1 MIVHNIFILSHAIR
15 NAENLYS
22 KIAQQSVPISLLRVF
37 DAFASFAENVGAQD
51 EMVNDKRNSSVE
63 LGATMDDKDAKG
75 FLKKETVRKIKS
87 IAGHMALLIT
97 LMLYTAI
104 GGLVFRQI
112 ELPAELGRLE
122 RLRAKL
128 RMQRYRF
135 IESISNNTDVF
146 NLRTLVRN
154 SMTKN
159 VQVLSFSF
167 IHSWLFQ
174 INVKLRVYEEAVQ
187 EAAEAGLLVSFV
199 NTMDQDAH
207 IESDLPPIVT
217 ERWSILQAVFF
228 ASTVLTTIGYGN
240 VVPST
245 NWGRIFCIFFALIG
259 IPLTL
264 IVIADLG
271 KLFAEGVVYIALKL
285 KLKLLFRAKLSCVP
299 TNVTGRRSLGACAA
313 IILLFL
319 YLACGAGMFMLWEDD
334 WNFFDGFY
342 FCFVTMTTIGF
353 GDLVPKKP
361 KYTLLCTLYILVGL
375 ALTGTIIELVRRQYA
390 QSWRRLQRLS
400 GPLAETLRKL
410 GEQAGGDMSALHSDL
425 KKVLTIIS
433 MPRLRWST
441 SIDRDVTK
449 DRDWEEA
456 VEAVLRDIAA
466 SATVPP
472 PKKPIVQ
479 IVVYESSV

>member
-1 MIVHNIFILSHAIR
+1 MS
-15 NAENLYS
+15 
-22 KIAQQSVPISLLRVF
+22 SVPEGLKRKSLKSQL
-37 DAFASFAENVGAQD
+37 
-51 EMVNDKRNSSVE
+51 SSS
-63 LGATMDDKDAKG
+63 TM
-75 FLKKETVRKIKS
+75 
-87 IAGHMALLIT
+87 
-97 LMLYTAI
+97 
-104 GGLVFRQI
+104 VFRQI
-112 ELPAELGRLE
+112 ELPAELRRLE

-128 RMQRYRF
+128 RTQRYHF
-135 IESISNNTDVF
+135 VESISNNTDVF
-146 NLRTLVRN
+146 NLHTLV
-154 SMTKN
+154 S
-159 VQVLSFSF
+159 
-167 IHSWLFQ
+167 
-174 INVKLRVYEEAVQ
+174 VKLRAYEEAVQ

-199 NTMDQDAH
+199 TDIIDRNDYS
-207 IESDLPPIVT
+207 ELPPIVT
-217 ERWSILQAVFF
+217 ERWNVFQAVFF

-245 NWGRIFCIFFALIG
+245 NWGRIFCILFAFVG

-264 IVIADLG
+264 IVIADWG
-271 KLFAEGVVYIALKL
+271 KIIASVVVHIGLMMKSKL
-285 KLKLLFRAKLSCVP
+285 PFRAKLSCIIP
-299 TNVTGRRSLGACAA
+299 TNVAGRRSLGACAA
-313 IILLFL
+313 IVLLFL

-375 ALTGTIIELVRRQYA
+375 ALTSTIIELVRRQYA

-410 GEQAGGDMSALHSDL
+410 GEQAGDDMSALHSDL
-425 KKVLTIIS
+425 RKVLTIIS

-441 SIDRDVTK
+441 AIGQGDTK
-449 DRDWEEA
+449 DQNWEEA

-466 SATVPP
+466 SATAPP

>member
-146 NLRTLVRN
+146 NLRTL
-154 SMTKN
+154 
-159 VQVLSFSF
+159 
-167 IHSWLFQ
+167 

-425 KKVLTIIS
+425 KYLS
-433 MPRLRWST
+433 LF
-441 SIDRDVTK
+441 
-449 DRDWEEA
+449 
-456 VEAVLRDIAA
+456 
-466 SATVPP
+466 
-472 PKKPIVQ
+472 
-479 IVVYESSV
+479 

>member
-1 MIVHNIFILSHAIR
+1 MTNGA
-15 NAENLYS
+15 
-22 KIAQQSVPISLLRVF
+22 KCIS
-37 DAFASFAENVGAQD
+37 
-51 EMVNDKRNSSVE
+51 SSVADC
-63 LGATMDDKDAKG
+63 GDKDVKQQ
-75 FLKKETVRKIKS
+75 FFKEETMRKAKS
-87 IAGHMALLIT
+87 IAGHVGLLIA

-112 ELPAELGRLE
+112 ELPAELERLE

-128 RMQRYRF
+128 RAQRYRF
-135 IESISNNTDVF
+135 VESVFNNTDVS
-146 NLRTLVRN
+146 NLRTLV
-154 SMTKN
+154 S
-159 VQVLSFSF
+159 VE
-167 IHSWLFQ
+167 
-174 INVKLRVYEEAVQ
+174 LRDYEEAVQ

-199 NTMDQDAH
+199 ADIIVQNDRA
-207 IESDLPPIVT
+207 ESTNLPPVVT
-217 ERWSILQAVFF
+217 ERWSVLQAIFF

-245 NWGRIFCIFFALIG
+245 NLGKIFCILFAFVG

-271 KLFAEGVVYIALKL
+271 KLFAEVVVHIALVAKSKL
-285 KLKLLFRAKLSCVP
+285 PFRARLSCIP

-313 IILLFL
+313 IALLFL

-334 WNFFDGFY
+334 WDFFDGFY

-400 GPLAETLRKL
+400 GPLAEALRKL
-410 GEQAGGDMSALHSDL
+410 GEQAGDDMSALHSDL
-425 KKVLTIIS
+425 RKVLTVIS
-433 MPRLRWST
+433 MPRLRWSA
-441 SIDRDVTK
+441 SVDRDGVPK

-456 VEAVLRDIAA
+456 IEAMLRDIAR
-466 SATVPP
+466 SAPP

>member
-1 MIVHNIFILSHAIR
+1 MQHGSLLGGEIS
-15 NAENLYS
+15 E
-22 KIAQQSVPISLLRVF
+22 QSMPISPLRV
-37 DAFASFAENVGAQD
+37 VGASTSLV
-51 EMVNDKRNSSVE
+51 ENTMNGNKCISPVEIGAVTNSENTRRFV
-63 LGATMDDKDAKG
+63 
-75 FLKKETVRKIKS
+75 KKETVRRIKS
-87 IAGHMALLIT
+87 IVGHVGLLIT

-112 ELPAELGRLE
+112 ELPAELRRLE

-128 RMQRYRF
+128 RTQRYHF
-135 IESISNNTDVF
+135 VESISNNTDVF
-146 NLRTLVRN
+146 NLHTLV
-154 SMTKN
+154 S
-159 VQVLSFSF
+159 
-167 IHSWLFQ
+167 
-174 INVKLRVYEEAVQ
+174 VKLRAYEEAVQ

-199 NTMDQDAH
+199 TDIIDRNDYS
-207 IESDLPPIVT
+207 ELPPIVT
-217 ERWSILQAVFF
+217 ERWNVFQAVFF

-245 NWGRIFCIFFALIG
+245 NWGRIFCILFAFVG

-264 IVIADLG
+264 IVIADWG
-271 KLFAEGVVYIALKL
+271 KIIASVVVHIGLMMKSKL
-285 KLKLLFRAKLSCVP
+285 PFRAKLSCIIP
-299 TNVTGRRSLGACAA
+299 TNVAGRRSLGACAA
-313 IILLFL
+313 IVLLFL

-375 ALTGTIIELVRRQYA
+375 ALTSTIIELVRRQYA

-410 GEQAGGDMSALHSDL
+410 GEQAGDDMSALHSDL
-425 KKVLTIIS
+425 RKVLTIIS

-441 SIDRDVTK
+441 AIGQGDTK
-449 DRDWEEA
+449 DQNWEEA

-466 SATVPP
+466 SATAPP

>member
-1 MIVHNIFILSHAIR
+1 MTSGNKCTA
-15 NAENLYS
+15 
-22 KIAQQSVPISLLRVF
+22 SVADPH
-37 DAFASFAENVGAQD
+37 
-51 EMVNDKRNSSVE
+51 E
-63 LGATMDDKDAKG
+63 LGCADCGVPADSKDAKR
-75 FLKKETVRKIKS
+75 LVKERTVRRFKS
-87 IAGHMALLIT
+87 IAGHMGLLIT
-97 LMLYTAI
+97 LMLYTVI
-104 GGLVFRQI
+104 GGLVFRHI

-135 IESISNNTDVF
+135 VESVYNNTDVS
-146 NLRTLVRN
+146 NLRTLVSVN
-154 SMTKN
+154 
-159 VQVLSFSF
+159 
-167 IHSWLFQ
+167 
-174 INVKLRVYEEAVQ
+174 LRDYEEAVQ
-187 EAAEAGLLVSFV
+187 EAAEAGLLVGFV
-199 NTMDQDAH
+199 ADTIEHQDRADS
-207 IESDLPPIVT
+207 ELPPVAT
-217 ERWSILQAVFF
+217 ERWSVLQAVFF

-245 NWGRIFCIFFALIG
+245 NWGRIFCILFAFIG

-264 IVIADLG
+264 IVIADMG
-271 KLFAEGVVYIALKL
+271 KLFAGAVEHVALTL
-285 KLKLLFRAKLSCVP
+285 KSRLPFRAKKLACVP
-299 TNVTGRRSLGACAA
+299 SSATSRRSLGACAA
-313 IILLFL
+313 IGLLFL

-334 WNFFDGFY
+334 WDFFDGFY

-375 ALTGTIIELVRRQYA
+375 ALTSTIIELVRRQYA

-400 GPLAETLRKL
+400 GPLTETLRKL

-425 KKVLTIIS
+425 RKVLTVIS
-433 MPRLRWST
+433 MPRLRWTS
-441 SIDRDVTK
+441 SIDQVSK

-466 SATVPP
+466 SATAPP

-479 IVVYESSV
+479 IVIYESSV

>member
-1 MIVHNIFILSHAIR
+1 MTKDNKYNS
-15 NAENLYS
+15 
-22 KIAQQSVPISLLRVF
+22 PIEFSTTTNG
-37 DAFASFAENVGAQD
+37 EG
-51 EMVNDKRNSSVE
+51 EKRFV
-63 LGATMDDKDAKG
+63 
-75 FLKKETVRKIKS
+75 KKETVRKIKS
-87 IAGHMALLIT
+87 IAGHVGLLIT

-122 RLRAKL
+122 RLRARL
-128 RMQRYRF
+128 RTQRHHF
-135 IESISNNTDVF
+135 VESISNNTDVF
-146 NLRTLVRN
+146 NLRTLV
-154 SMTKN
+154 S
-159 VQVLSFSF
+159 
-167 IHSWLFQ
+167 
-174 INVKLRVYEEAVQ
+174 VKLRTYEEAVQ
-187 EAAEAGLLVSFV
+187 EAAEAGLLIGFV
-199 NTMDQDAH
+199 ADTINQDDRL
-207 IESDLPPIVT
+207 ESKLPPIVT
-217 ERWSILQAVFF
+217 ERWSVLQAVFF

-245 NWGRIFCIFFALIG
+245 NWGRIFCIFFAFIG

-264 IVIADLG
+264 IVIADWG
-271 KLFAEGVVYIALKL
+271 KLFASAVVHIGLILKS
-285 KLKLLFRAKLSCVP
+285 KLPFRAKLSCIP
-299 TNVTGRRSLGACAA
+299 TNPTGRRSLGACAA
-313 IILLFL
+313 IVLLFL

-334 WNFFDGFY
+334 WDFFDGFY

-375 ALTGTIIELVRRQYA
+375 ALTSTIIELVRRQYA

-425 KKVLTIIS
+425 RKVLTVIS
-433 MPRLRWST
+433 MPRLRWSV
-441 SIDRDVTK
+441 SIDRGVTK
-449 DRDWEEA
+449 DQDWEGA

-466 SATVPP
+466 SATTSQ

>member
-1 MIVHNIFILSHAIR
+1 KLYRGRRLLFSHSVYTGNTYPSVNRAPMKLYIVDVLEH
-15 NAENLYS
+15 
-22 KIAQQSVPISLLRVF
+22 SVTS
-37 DAFASFAENVGAQD
+37 
-51 EMVNDKRNSSVE
+51 
-63 LGATMDDKDAKG
+63 
-75 FLKKETVRKIKS
+75 
-87 IAGHMALLIT
+87 
-97 LMLYTAI
+97 
-104 GGLVFRQI
+104 VFRQI
-112 ELPAELGRLE
+112 ELPAELRRLE

-128 RMQRYRF
+128 RTQRYHF
-135 IESISNNTDVF
+135 VESISNNTDVF
-146 NLRTLVRN
+146 NLHTLV
-154 SMTKN
+154 S
-159 VQVLSFSF
+159 
-167 IHSWLFQ
+167 
-174 INVKLRVYEEAVQ
+174 VKLRAYEEAVQ

-199 NTMDQDAH
+199 TDIIDRNDYS
-207 IESDLPPIVT
+207 ELPPIVT
-217 ERWSILQAVFF
+217 ERWNVFQAVFF

-245 NWGRIFCIFFALIG
+245 NWGRIFCILFAFVG

-264 IVIADLG
+264 IVIADWG
-271 KLFAEGVVYIALKL
+271 KIIASVVVHIGLMMKSKL
-285 KLKLLFRAKLSCVP
+285 PFRAKLSCIIP
-299 TNVTGRRSLGACAA
+299 TNVAGRRLMVFFTGACAA
-313 IILLFL
+313 IVLLFL

-375 ALTGTIIELVRRQYA
+375 ALTSTIIELVRRQYA

-410 GEQAGGDMSALHSDL
+410 GEQAGDDMSALHSDL
-425 KKVLTIIS
+425 RKVLTIIS

-441 SIDRDVTK
+441 AIGQGDTK
-449 DRDWEEA
+449 DQNWEEA

-466 SATVPP
+466 SATAPP